1 MYRSVDTMAYILLNI
16 KRSRPGIY
24 RALKRSRVLNWNLY
38 LNLYDIVY
46 MIATKK

>member
-1 MYRSVDTMAYILLNI
+1 MAYILLNI

-24 RALKRSRVLNWNLY
+24 RALKRSGVLNWNLY
-38 LNLYDIVY
+38 LNLYNIVY